1 MRKDIKKC
9 PKPLGYGIR
18 RTPVVLGLSAALCM
32 PAAFSYANVDNG
44 MDRESVLSVMQ
55 GKTIKGQILDETGES
70 MIGVSVLVKGTTIGT
85 VTDFDGNY
93 TLEVPS
99 GKNILEISYIGYKTK
114 EITIGNNSLINIKM
128 EPDTQALDEVV
139 VIGYGTVKKRDLTGA
154 VASMK
159 NEDVTV
165 APTSNVMEALQG
177 KIAGMDIV
185 KSSGQVGEDVS
196 ILLRGSRSIYGSN
209 EPLFI
214 IDGIPGSYSQVNP
227 SDIESV
233 DVLKDASSTAIYGSA
248 GANGVV
254 IITTK
259 RGKEGK
265 ATVNF
270 DAYYGF
276 SGSPNYK
283 HGMVGDE
290 WVNYQREAYK
300 YKNGDYPSDMSAL
313 FGNQD
318 YTDAYNAGKWIDWID
333 EASGNTATTQ
343 KYSLSVSGGS
353 EKTKIFAST
362 SYNREEGLLS
372 NDNLNKYSLRLNI
385 DQEIFSWAKMGFTSN
400 LTYQDRNQGVRNT
413 FTKGLSSFPLGD
425 AYDQNG
431 KINHEYIT
439 GQYSPLGDFIEDQY
453 VNNTRSTYLN
463 VSGYLE
469 LSPIKDFTF
478 TSRINGTL
486 SDSRQGQYWGDQC
499 NANRP
504 SYAGSPHAAI
514 TNKNAWNYTWENI
527 LSYNTT
533 IAKDHNIGGSVI
545 TSWNKNQNDSSLA
558 AASGQMVDRWS
569 FWRLASGASQHVE
582 SDFAQT
588 QKMSFA
594 VRFNYSYKGKYLF
607 TFSNRWDGVS
617 QFSAGHK
624 WDSFPAGAIAWRI
637 SDEPF
642 MNVAKNWLNNLKL
655 RVGYGITGNSGGV
668 DAYGT
673 TTQAYVY
680 TGNGLTLNGQNSSFT
695 QYTGT
700 YGSKD
705 LGWEKSYNWNVGLD
719 YGILNNRVDGSI
731 EWFKTTTKGLL
742 FKRTLPITSGLTGW
756 GSPLSIWQNIAG
768 TSNQGVEVT
777 INSHN
782 IKTKDFSW
790 NTTLSVTWSKEKIEK
805 LPDGDLISENLFVG
819 HSIKSIY
826 GYKYTGIWGTNTP
839 QDILEAYGVKPGFIQ
854 IETLEKDGDGGVHK
868 YSTNDRQVLGHTNPD
883 WIVGLNNTFTYKN
896 FDLSVFAMARY
907 GQTINSDLLG
917 YYTAEQSVTT
927 NQLAGADYW
936 TENNQ
941 GAYYPAPGTG
951 SEQSTVISALRVR
964 DGSFIKVKNITL
976 GYTFPVNISRKALME
991 KCRIYATAYNP
1002 FIYVKDKQL
1011 KGTDPETNGSDA
1023 FPTFRQFVFGVNLTF

>member
-1 MRKDIKKC
+1 MKKC

-276 SGSPNYK
+276 SGSPNNYK

-400 LTYQDRNQGVRNT
+400 LTYQDRNQGVKNT

-756 GSPLSIWQNIAG
+756 GSPLSIWQNIAE

-839 QDILEAYGVKPGFIQ
+839 QDILDAYGVKPGFIQ

>member
-1 MRKDIKKC
+1 MKKC

-400 LTYQDRNQGVRNT
+400 LTYQDRNQGVKNT

-469 LSPIKDFTF
+469 LSPIKDFIF

-756 GSPLSIWQNIAG
+756 GSPLSIWQNIAE

-917 YYTAEQSVTT
+917 YYTAQQSVTT

-991 KCRIYATAYNP
+991 KFRIYATAYNP

>member
-1 MRKDIKKC
+1 MKKC
-9 PKPLGYGIR
+9 TKPLGYGIR

-400 LTYQDRNQGVRNT
+400 LTYQDRNQGVKNT

-756 GSPLSIWQNIAG
+756 GSPLSIWQNIAE

>member
-1 MRKDIKKC
+1 
-9 PKPLGYGIR
+9 
-18 RTPVVLGLSAALCM
+18 
-32 PAAFSYANVDNG
+32 
-44 MDRESVLSVMQ
+44 
-55 GKTIKGQILDETGES
+55 
-70 MIGVSVLVKGTTIGT
+70 
-85 VTDFDGNY
+85 
-93 TLEVPS
+93 
-99 GKNILEISYIGYKTK
+99 
-114 EITIGNNSLINIKM
+114 
-128 EPDTQALDEVV
+128 
-139 VIGYGTVKKRDLTGA
+139 
-154 VASMK
+154 
-159 NEDVTV
+159 
-165 APTSNVMEALQG
+165 
-177 KIAGMDIV
+177 
-185 KSSGQVGEDVS
+185 
-196 ILLRGSRSIYGSN
+196 
-209 EPLFI
+209 
-214 IDGIPGSYSQVNP
+214 
-227 SDIESV
+227 
-233 DVLKDASSTAIYGSA
+233 
-248 GANGVV
+248 
-254 IITTK
+254 
-259 RGKEGK
+259 
-265 ATVNF
+265 
-270 DAYYGF
+270 
-276 SGSPNYK
+276 
-283 HGMVGDE
+283 MVGDE

-400 LTYQDRNQGVRNT
+400 LTYQDRNQGVKNT

-624 WDSFPAGAIAWRI
+624 WDSFPAGAISGRI

-642 MNVAKNWLNNLKL
+642 LNVAKNWLNNLKL

-756 GSPLSIWQNIAG
+756 GSPLSIWQNIAE

-839 QDILEAYGVKPGFIQ
+839 QDILDAYGVKPGFIQ

>member
-1 MRKDIKKC
+1 MKKC

-400 LTYQDRNQGVRNT
+400 LTYQDRNQGVKNT

-569 FWRLASGASQHVE
+569 FWRLASCASQHVE

-756 GSPLSIWQNIAG
+756 GSPLSIWQNIAE

-839 QDILEAYGVKPGFIQ
+839 QDILDAYGVKPGFIQ